1 MEEVE
6 SSYRSEMMDGE
17 GWKMIQPNTNKQLVQ
32 IKTRSSSMQVVKEEI
47 EEEEVAGGRGRRRG
61 GLRRSVSG
69 RGYNSSNQKVIANA
83 NTNRDTNNLAMQ
95 TQVPTHTRE
104 GPTFTQ
110 LLLGEEDFDL
120 PPYVPDDAKES
131 NQFYQQTT
139 NEFLNMN
146 QLDNNGT
153 GTAQLESREHMMT
166 YGLSS
171 GISSQ
176 LLGSQAIDV
185 VDVVGCLTSPWGT
198 QLHEGH
204 LAHLMSY
211 IRACRDLEQHTPP
224 NFVMHQSI
232 GPVLNHYALSAE
244 MSYSMRY
251 PENAVTRGPQNILGF
266 LKNADTHT
274 QRETHT
280 ETHVHTTER
289 HTNTCTHT
297 QTQTHACTHTQ
308 THVYM

>member
-17 GWKMIQPNTNKQLVQ
+17 GWKMMQPNTNKQLVQ
-32 IKTRSSSMQVVKEEI
+32 IKTRSSSMQ
-47 EEEEVAGGRGRRRG
+47 
-61 GLRRSVSG
+61 
-69 RGYNSSNQKVIANA
+69 GYNSSNQKVIANA

-146 QLDNNGT
+146 QLDNNGI

-185 VDVVGCLTSPWGT
+185 VDVVGCLTSPRGT

-251 PENAVTRGPQNILGF
+251 PENAATRGPQNILGF
-266 LKNADTHT
+266 PIKNADTRVQSLLHA
-274 QRETHT
+274 QRRRLLALLTPSL
-280 ETHVHTTER
+280 
-289 HTNTCTHT
+289 
-297 QTQTHACTHTQ
+297 
-308 THVYM
+308 YYLG

>member
-1 MEEVE
+1 
-6 SSYRSEMMDGE
+6 
-17 GWKMIQPNTNKQLVQ
+17 
-32 IKTRSSSMQVVKEEI
+32 
-47 EEEEVAGGRGRRRG
+47 
-61 GLRRSVSG
+61 
-69 RGYNSSNQKVIANA
+69 
-83 NTNRDTNNLAMQ
+83 
-95 TQVPTHTRE
+95 
-104 GPTFTQ
+104 
-110 LLLGEEDFDL
+110 
-120 PPYVPDDAKES
+120 
-131 NQFYQQTT
+131 
-139 NEFLNMN
+139 MN
-146 QLDNNGT
+146 QLDNNGI

-185 VDVVGCLTSPWGT
+185 VDVVGCLTSPRGT

-266 LKNADTHT
+266 PKKC
-274 QRETHT
+274 
-280 ETHVHTTER
+280 R
-289 HTNTCTHT
+289 HTHRER
-297 QTQTHACTHTQ
+297 HTQ
-308 THVYM
+308 THVHTPKHRHMHVHTHINARIYVDGEPQLLHAHPLRPWQACPSPPPNPTRRSRSLYSLINFYLACIVQYIIY